1 MGGDDYSSA
10 IGGGLKLKGS
20 KPSGI
25 KKKKS
30 KSSKASTAVTTSTS
44 TSTIT
49 KRPSS
54 ASPAPPTS
62 ESKETATA
70 QDEED
75 SLWRQVE
82 EREQEAN
89 YKTPTE
95 KRHEEMRRKRL
106 EDRLKRE
113 GGARTHK
120 QRVEE
125 LNKYL
130 SGLSEH
136 HDMYVFVLSLVFV
149 FSLGLAERLDGFLL
163 DGFANGVVGLES
175 DRDNRRRVVHGLLR
189 GLFMVVSRWSCWGVM
204 EDTRAH
210 GEFIWCLCIKVW
222 KFGT

>member
-30 KSSKASTAVTTSTS
+30 KSTKPSSSSTAAASTSSSTTL
-44 TSTIT
+44 T
-49 KRPSS
+49 KRASS
-54 ASPAPPTS
+54 TSPAPAPD
-62 ESKETATA
+62 SKETPTTSASA
-70 QDEED
+70 KDEED
-75 SLWRQVE
+75 ALWRQVE
-82 EREQEAN
+82 ERELEQD

-113 GGARTHK
+113 GGGRTHK

-125 LNKYL
+125 LNRYL

-136 HDMYVFVLSLVFV
+136 HDMPRI
-149 FSLGLAERLDGFLL
+149 GPG
-163 DGFANGVVGLES
+163 
-175 DRDNRRRVVHGLLR
+175 
-189 GLFMVVSRWSCWGVM
+189 
-204 EDTRAH
+204 
-210 GEFIWCLCIKVW
+210 
-222 KFGT
+222 

>member
-30 KSSKASTAVTTSTS
+30 KSSKSAAASTSTTSTL
-44 TSTIT
+44 T
-49 KRPSS
+49 KRASS
-54 ASPAPPTS
+54 ASPAPAATTS
-62 ESKETATA
+62 LTESKEGAPPATA
-70 QDEED
+70 KDEED
-75 SLWRQVE
+75 ALWRQVE
-82 EREQEAN
+82 EREQEQD

-113 GGARTHK
+113 GGGRTHK

-136 HDMYVFVLSLVFV
+136 HDMPRI
-149 FSLGLAERLDGFLL
+149 GPG
-163 DGFANGVVGLES
+163 
-175 DRDNRRRVVHGLLR
+175 
-189 GLFMVVSRWSCWGVM
+189 
-204 EDTRAH
+204 
-210 GEFIWCLCIKVW
+210 
-222 KFGT
+222 

>member
-1 MGGDDYSSA
+1 MAGDDYTSA

-30 KSSKASTAVTTSTS
+30 KSSKTSAPSTS
-44 TSTIT
+44 TSTTLT
-49 KRPSS
+49 KRASN
-54 ASPAPPTS
+54 SPAPPPAD
-62 ESKETATA
+62 SKESATSTSTDA
-70 QDEED
+70 KDEEAA
-75 SLWRQVE
+75 LWRQVE
-82 EREQEAN
+82 EQDQERD

-113 GGARTHK
+113 GGGRTHK

-136 HDMYVFVLSLVFV
+136 HDMYVLFLSFAYAGG
-149 FSLGLAERLDGFLL
+149 FGRWLGGF
-163 DGFANGVVGLES
+163 
-175 DRDNRRRVVHGLLR
+175 
-189 GLFMVVSRWSCWGVM
+189 C
-204 EDTRAH
+204 
-210 GEFIWCLCIKVW
+210 
-222 KFGT
+222 

>member
-30 KSSKASTAVTTSTS
+30 KSSKSSSSTAAASSTS
-44 TSTIT
+44 TTLT
-49 KRPSS
+49 KRPTS
-54 ASPAPPTS
+54 ASPAPASTPTDT
-62 ESKETATA
+62 KEAPA
-70 QDEED
+70 SASAKDEED
-75 SLWRQVE
+75 ALWRQVE
-82 EREQEAN
+82 ERELEQD

-113 GGARTHK
+113 GGGRTHK

-136 HDMYVFVLSLVFV
+136 HDMPRI
-149 FSLGLAERLDGFLL
+149 GPG
-163 DGFANGVVGLES
+163 
-175 DRDNRRRVVHGLLR
+175 
-189 GLFMVVSRWSCWGVM
+189 
-204 EDTRAH
+204 
-210 GEFIWCLCIKVW
+210 
-222 KFGT
+222 

>member
-30 KSSKASTAVTTSTS
+30 KSSKSAAASTSTTSTL
-44 TSTIT
+44 T
-49 KRPSS
+49 KRASS
-54 ASPAPPTS
+54 ASPAPAANTPA
-62 ESKETATA
+62 ESKEVAPPATA
-70 QDEED
+70 KDEED
-75 SLWRQVE
+75 ALWRQVE
-82 EREQEAN
+82 EREQEQD

-113 GGARTHK
+113 GGGRTHK

-136 HDMYVFVLSLVFV
+136 HDMPRI
-149 FSLGLAERLDGFLL
+149 GPG
-163 DGFANGVVGLES
+163 
-175 DRDNRRRVVHGLLR
+175 
-189 GLFMVVSRWSCWGVM
+189 
-204 EDTRAH
+204 
-210 GEFIWCLCIKVW
+210 
-222 KFGT
+222 

>member
-1 MGGDDYSSA
+1 MGGDDYTSA

-30 KSSKASTAVTTSTS
+30 KSSKSSAPAPPAESSTS
-44 TSTIT
+44 TSIT

-54 ASPAPPTS
+54 ASPAATPPADSKDATTS
-62 ESKETATA
+62 DAVAK
-70 QDEED
+70 DEED
-75 SLWRQVE
+75 ALWRQVE
-82 EREQEAN
+82 DREQEQN

-113 GGARTHK
+113 GGGRTHK

-136 HDMYVFVLSLVFV
+136 HDMYVSFLSL
-149 FSLGLAERLDGFLL
+149 GRLREGCCWIVWLTGCL
-163 DGFANGVVGLES
+163 
-175 DRDNRRRVVHGLLR
+175 RRPRIGP
-189 GLFMVVSRWSCWGVM
+189 G
-204 EDTRAH
+204 
-210 GEFIWCLCIKVW
+210 
-222 KFGT
+222 

>member
-30 KSSKASTAVTTSTS
+30 KSSKSSKSSSTAATTTST
-44 TSTIT
+44 TLT
-49 KRPSS
+49 KRPTS
-54 ASPAPPTS
+54 ASPPPSTTPTTDTKEAPAS
-62 ESKETATA
+62 ASAK
-70 QDEED
+70 DEED
-75 SLWRQVE
+75 ALWRQVE
-82 EREQEAN
+82 ERELEQD

-113 GGARTHK
+113 GGGRTHK

-136 HDMYVFVLSLVFV
+136 HDMPRI
-149 FSLGLAERLDGFLL
+149 GPG
-163 DGFANGVVGLES
+163 
-175 DRDNRRRVVHGLLR
+175 
-189 GLFMVVSRWSCWGVM
+189 
-204 EDTRAH
+204 
-210 GEFIWCLCIKVW
+210 
-222 KFGT
+222 